1 MNIVVDTNSF
11 ISALCKDSTSRR
23 LIINSQ
29 QNFLFPEF
37 EFDEIEKH
45 KLEILEKSGLSKE
58 EFEILLGNLLKY
70 VKVIKTKEVINY
82 REQAFDIIG
91 KTDEDDVL
99 FIATALAYDATIWSD
114 DKHFQQQ
121 KKVKILTT
129 KDMMGFLENNTKRI
143 E

>member
-70 VKVIKTKEVINY
+70 VKVIKTKE
-82 REQAFDIIG
+82 
-91 KTDEDDVL
+91 DDVL

-129 KDMMGFLENNTKRI
+129 KDMMGFLENNTK
-143 E
+143 